1 MDGVAVKVTRGNAY
15 RLLAAV
21 ALTALAAPASAES
34 LREALAAAYRTNPT
48 LEAQRANVR
57 VLDEN
62 VPIQRAASLPN
73 VQLQSNYAE
82 LLIQSNNSFVVPKR
96 VFQSQGVVNYPIY
109 NGGGVKNGIAA
120 AEQRVLA
127 GRATLRNTEANVFT
141 NAVAAYMDVIRDSA
155 IVQLNQQN
163 VRVLEV
169 NLQASRDRFQV
180 GDLTRTDVAQ
190 SEARLAL
197 ARSQLQQAEARL
209 ISSRETF
216 VQVVGHPAGDLE
228 PPPPLPGLPAG
239 PDQAV
244 AIALND
250 NPALLAARKTVD
262 ATKFDVRVARA
273 SRLPTV
279 SLQNQNGYFNY
290 FGSIGSPQIPNAGF
304 NVQAGVGI
312 NIPIYQGGQPA
323 ARIRQAQARQGVA
336 QEQLTEN
343 ERAVVAQA
351 RSAYAVYRSSLEV
364 IQSARTALEA
374 NKLSLEGVRAEN
386 SVGNRT
392 VIEVLN
398 AEQELLN
405 SQVTLVT
412 AERDAY
418 VAGFAVLA
426 AMGHAEAK
434 DLGLNGGPLYDPEIH
449 YRNVRGRFLDWGQGM
464 PAPKPVATSTAQT
477 PAQTSNVVKPLDP
490 TFMNPIDSGA
500 TNASG
505 TKPQE

>member
-1 MDGVAVKVTRGNAY
+1 MRGKVKL
-15 RLLAAV
+15 LLAG
-21 ALTALAAPASAES
+21 ALVPGLAAPAAAES

-48 LEAQRANVR
+48 IEAQRANVR
-57 VLDEN
+57 ALDEN
-62 VPIQRAASLPN
+62 VPIQRSNALPN

-82 LLIQSNNSFVVPKR
+82 LLIQSNNSFVVPTR
-96 VFQSQGVVNYPIY
+96 VFQSQGQVNYPVY
-109 NGGGVKNGIAA
+109 SGGSVKNGVKA
-120 AEQRVLA
+120 AEERVLA

-209 ISSRETF
+209 ISSRETY
-216 VQVVGHPAGDLE
+216 VQIVGHPAGDLE
-228 PPPPLPGLPAG
+228 PPPALPGLPAG

-244 AIALND
+244 SVALTD
-250 NPALLAARKTVD
+250 NPALLAARKAVD
-262 ATKFDVRVARA
+262 ASKYDVRVARA
-273 SRLPTV
+273 SRLPSV
-279 SLQNQNGYFNY
+279 SLQQQSGYFNY

-304 NVQAGVGI
+304 NVQVGVGI

-336 QEQLTEN
+336 QEQLTES
-343 ERAVVAQA
+343 ERAVVQQA

-364 IQSARTALEA
+364 IESARAAQEA

-412 AERDAY
+412 AQRDAY

-434 DLGLNGGPLYDPEIH
+434 DLGLEGGPLYDPQIY
-449 YRNVRGRFLDWGQGM
+449 YRKVRNRFLDFGQDL
-464 PAPKPVATSTAQT
+464 PSPKPVATSTANT

-490 TFMNPIDSGA
+490 TFMNPIDSAAGD
-500 TNASG
+500 ASG
-505 TKPQE
+505 TKPKQ

>member
-1 MDGVAVKVTRGNAY
+1 MSGRVLKGRAAA
-15 RLLAAV
+15 LLNGLALGAFATPAA
-21 ALTALAAPASAES
+21 AET
-34 LREALAAAYRTNPT
+34 LQEALVAAYRTNPT

-57 VLDEN
+57 ALDEN
-62 VPIQRAASLPN
+62 VPIQRAAALPS
-73 VQLQSNYAE
+73 VQLQSNHAE

-96 VFQSQGVVNYPIY
+96 VFQSQGQIGYPVY
-109 NGGGVKNGIAA
+109 SGGAVKNGVKA
-120 AEQRVLA
+120 AEERVLA
-127 GRATLRNTEANVFT
+127 GRAGLRNTEANVFT

-209 ISSRETF
+209 ISSRESF
-216 VQVVGHPAGDLE
+216 VQIIGHAPGDLE
-228 PPPPLPGLPAG
+228 APPALPGLPED
-239 PDQAV
+239 PDKAV
-244 AIALND
+244 AVALTD

-262 ATKFDVRVARA
+262 ATKYDVRTARA
-273 SRLPTV
+273 ARLPTV
-279 SLQNQNGYFNY
+279 QIFNQSSYFNY
-290 FGSIGSPQIPNAGF
+290 FGSIGSPQIPNDGF

-336 QEQLTEN
+336 QEQLTES

-364 IQSARTALEA
+364 IESARTALAA

-449 YRNVRGRFLDWGQGM
+449 YRRVRNRFLDFGQDL
-464 PAPKPVATSTAQT
+464 PSPKPVATSTANT
-477 PAQTSNVVKPLDP
+477 PAQSSKVVKPLDP
-490 TFMNPIDSGA
+490 AFMNPIDSNSGDA
-500 TNASG
+500 PG
-505 TKPQE
+505 TKPQP